1 MLKLSSRIC
10 LMPRLMGLYVN
21 TNGTLVLVLSSWL
34 VGVDLRSDERGG
46 DFSEM
51 VVDKFIRV
59 TTRQEVFLHLYGS
72 VRKISNVRAD
82 PAESKKLTVW
92 NRRLAVIRME

>member
-1 MLKLSSRIC
+1 MI
-10 LMPRLMGLYVN
+10 
-21 TNGTLVLVLSSWL
+21 
-34 VGVDLRSDERGG
+34 
-46 DFSEM
+46 
-51 VVDKFIRV
+51 VDKFIRV

>member
-1 MLKLSSRIC
+1 
-10 LMPRLMGLYVN
+10 MPKLMGLYVN

-59 TTRQEVFLHLYGS
+59 STRSKVFLHLCGS
-72 VRKISNVRAD
+72 GRKISIVRAD

-92 NRRLAVIRME
+92 NGRIAVIRME